1 MAGKVI
7 KLTDGTTAV
16 FNVDESLESVDKK
29 LAAEGLRRDE
39 TVAPYLEREGL
50 SGIADEAIAKT
61 NYPIVQGGAAVLGLP
76 KAIELG
82 RATLEKNIQG
92 ALPEELQSDTYA
104 GRVMSNMQAFT
115 NMLTGAPFAQVGRGY
130 TPSEMT
136 KVAGESGVPMQRA
149 ETIGGRTA
157 QNVVRNIVSA
167 PVRGAAVPSL
177 LSAVGEEA
185 VAYPFLGTP
194 MESPARTF
202 GALATPLVPAPTMF
216 RSPLERMY
224 TEYTKRVTPQE
235 LSSAERLQQ
244 MASRNQMPVTSVEAI
259 QQVTGG
265 RTNLPALQRQLEA
278 NPASA
283 PLMAEFMGSR
293 GEETLSTL
301 QRMFPQTTRERLGTQ
316 TQRAAESTMAKTQ
329 KELSDSSAG
338 QAFETVKSKSIPPS
352 WMKNLENESA
362 VIAEAS
368 KAVDN
373 VAAYQDLLKGY
384 KGNSIARVEA
394 MRQYLSDKYDTLLG
408 ASQGKVT
415 GEMRAYDQA
424 RKNLLAKADSQ
435 IPDYKE
441 AREKYFQAKEKIVAP
456 VEESPISK
464 IARDNDVSVQ
474 FAEVFAKNPA
484 AVNLTPQK
492 VTMTMKSLA
501 QADATLPKDFLTQ
514 YMRSSLEQVESQI
527 TRASGTTG
535 SRFANTIVKN
545 TTQKENL
552 RAAFKEVYGDSG
564 DKAAQGLNNL
574 IEILEAQGRRLPA
587 GSPTA
592 EKGMIAAESVSTVS
606 KAAKN
611 PLEALGNAYQTLF
624 YRKDYEN
631 VAKAITSPDG
641 IKILESMAKSGKNQ
655 KQLATG
661 AVELQRLID
670 ALDEG
675 ME

>member
-7 KLTDGTTAV
+7 KLTDGTEAV
-16 FNVDESLESVDKK
+16 FNANESLESIDKM
-29 LAAEGLRRDE
+29 LAKDG
-39 TVAPYLEREGL
+39 LERNKEIKPFLEKEGF
-50 SGIADEAIAKT
+50 SGMTDEALAKI
-61 NYPIVQGGAAVLGLP
+61 NYPIVQGAAGLTGL
-76 KAIELG
+76 A
-82 RATLEKNIQG
+82 G
-92 ALPEELQSDTYA
+92 ALQRGVEAGTGKIAEL
-104 GRVMSNMQAFT
+104 
-115 NMLTGAPFAQVGRGY
+115 LGY
-130 TPSEMT
+130 TPEQAQ
-136 KVAGESGVPMQRA
+136 AGRMAVRLPTPSDITRAVGEAGVPMQRA
-149 ETIGGRTA
+149 ETIGGRAA
-157 QNVVRNIVSA
+157 QNLVRNVVSA
-167 PVRGAAVPSL
+167 PVAGSVVPSL
-177 LSAVGEEA
+177 LSAVGEET

-194 MESPARTF
+194 LEPTARTA
-202 GALATPLVPAPTMF
+202 GALFTPLIPAPTMF

-224 TEYTKRVTPQE
+224 AESTKRVTPQE
-235 LSSAERLQQ
+235 LSTAERLQQ
-244 MASRNQMPVTSVEAI
+244 MASRQQMPITSVEAI
-259 QQVTGG
+259 QQTTGG

-301 QRMFPQTTRERLGTQ
+301 QRMFPQTTRERLGTEA
-316 TQRAAESTMAKTQ
+316 QRAAEKTMARTQ
-329 KELSDSSAG
+329 TELSTSPAAQS
-338 QAFETVKSKSIPPS
+338 FEAVKSKAIPPS

-368 KAVDN
+368 RAVDN

-394 MRQYLSDKYDTLLG
+394 MRQYLSDKYDMLAGQAGG
-408 ASQGKVT
+408 AVT
-415 GEMRAYDQA
+415 GEMRAYNEA
-424 RKNLLAKADSQ
+424 RKKLLDKADNQ
-435 IPDYKE
+435 IPDYKT
-441 AREKYFQAKEKIVAP
+441 ARETYFQAKERIVAP
-456 VEESPISK
+456 VQESPISR
-464 IARDNDVSVQ
+464 IAKDNDVAIQ
-474 FAEVFAKNPA
+474 FSEVFAKNPA

-492 VTMTMKSLA
+492 VQMTMKSLA
-501 QADATLPKDFLTQ
+501 QADAALPKDFLTQ
-514 YMRSSLEQVESQI
+514 YMRSSLEQIESQAS
-527 TRASGTTG
+527 RATGTTG
-535 SRFANTIVKN
+535 AKFANTIVKN

-552 RAAFKEVYGDSG
+552 RAAFKEVYGQSG
-564 DKAAQGLNNL
+564 DRAAKGLNNL
-574 IEILEAQGRRLPA
+574 IDILEAQGRRLPA

-611 PLEALGNAYQTLF
+611 PLEALGTAYQTIF

-641 IKILESMAKSGKNQ
+641 IKILENMAKAGKNQ

-675 ME
+675 AE

>member
-7 KLTDGTTAV
+7 KLTDGTEAV
-16 FNVDESLESVDKK
+16 FNANESLESIDKM
-29 LAAEGLRRDE
+29 LAKDG
-39 TVAPYLEREGL
+39 LERNKEIKPFLEKEGF
-50 SGIADEAIAKT
+50 SGMTDEALAKI
-61 NYPIVQGGAAVLGLP
+61 NYPIVQGAAGLTGL
-76 KAIELG
+76 A
-82 RATLEKNIQG
+82 G
-92 ALPEELQSDTYA
+92 ALQRGVEAGTGKIAEL
-104 GRVMSNMQAFT
+104 
-115 NMLTGAPFAQVGRGY
+115 LGY
-130 TPSEMT
+130 TPEQAQ
-136 KVAGESGVPMQRA
+136 AGRMAVRLPTPSDITRAVGEAGVPMQRA
-149 ETIGGRTA
+149 ETIGGRAA
-157 QNVVRNIVSA
+157 QNLVRNVVSA
-167 PVRGAAVPSL
+167 PVAGSVVPSL
-177 LSAVGEEA
+177 LSAVGEET

-194 MESPARTF
+194 LEPTARTA
-202 GALATPLVPAPTMF
+202 GALFTPLIPAPTMF

-224 TEYTKRVTPQE
+224 AESTKRVTPQE
-235 LSSAERLQQ
+235 LSTAERLQQ
-244 MASRNQMPVTSVEAI
+244 MASRQQMPITSVEAI
-259 QQVTGG
+259 QQTTGG

-301 QRMFPQTTRERLGTQ
+301 QRMFPQTTRERLGTEA
-316 TQRAAESTMAKTQ
+316 QRAAEKTMARTQ
-329 KELSDSSAG
+329 TELSTSPAAQS
-338 QAFETVKSKSIPPS
+338 FEAVKSKAIPPS

-368 KAVDN
+368 RAVDN

-394 MRQYLSDKYDTLLG
+394 MRQYLSDKYDMLAGQAGG
-408 ASQGKVT
+408 AVT
-415 GEMRAYDQA
+415 GEMRAYNEA
-424 RKNLLAKADSQ
+424 RKKLLDKADNQ
-435 IPDYKE
+435 IPDYKT
-441 AREKYFQAKEKIVAP
+441 ARETYFQAKERIVAP
-456 VEESPISK
+456 VQESPISR
-464 IARDNDVSVQ
+464 IAKDNDVAMQ
-474 FAEVFAKNPA
+474 FSEVFAKNPA

-492 VTMTMKSLA
+492 VQMTMKSLA
-501 QADATLPKDFLTQ
+501 QADAALPKDFLTQ
-514 YMRSSLEQVESQI
+514 YMRSSLEQIESQAS
-527 TRASGTTG
+527 RATGTTG
-535 SRFANTIVKN
+535 AKFANTIVKN

-552 RAAFKEVYGDSG
+552 RAAFKEVYGQSG

-574 IEILEAQGRRLPA
+574 IDILEAQGRRLPA

-611 PLEALGNAYQTLF
+611 PLEALGTAYQTIF

-641 IKILESMAKSGKNQ
+641 IKILENMAKAGKNQ

-675 ME
+675 AE

>member
-1 MAGKVI
+1 MSGKVI
-7 KLTDGTTAV
+7 KLTDGTEAV
-16 FNVDESLESVDKK
+16 FNANESLESIDKK
-29 LAAEGLRRDE
+29 LAKDG
-39 TVAPYLEREGL
+39 LERNKEIKPFLEKEGFA
-50 SGIADEAIAKT
+50 GMTDEALAKI
-61 NYPIVQGGAAVLGLP
+61 NYPIVQGAAGIGGLAGFLQ
-76 KAIELG
+76 KGVEAGTGKIAEL
-82 RATLEKNIQG
+82 L
-92 ALPEELQSDTYA
+92 
-104 GRVMSNMQAFT
+104 
-115 NMLTGAPFAQVGRGY
+115 GY
-130 TPSEMT
+130 TPEQAQ
-136 KVAGESGVPMQRA
+136 AGRMAVSLPTPSDITRAAGNAGVPMQRA
-149 ETIGGRTA
+149 ETIGGRAA
-157 QNVVRNIVSA
+157 QNLVRNVVSA
-167 PVRGAAVPSL
+167 PVAGAVVPSL

-185 VAYPFLGTP
+185 VAYPFMGTP
-194 MESPARTF
+194 LESTARTA
-202 GALATPLVPAPTMF
+202 GALFAPLVPAPTMF

-224 TEYTKRVTPQE
+224 AESTKRVNPQE

-244 MASRNQMPVTSVEAI
+244 MASRQQMPITSVEAI
-259 QQVTGG
+259 QQTTGG

-301 QRMFPQTTRERLGTQ
+301 QRMFPQTGRERLGTEA
-316 TQRAAESTMAKTQ
+316 QRAAEKTMARTQ
-329 KELSDSSAG
+329 TELSTSPAG
-338 QAFETVKSKSIPPS
+338 QAFEAVKSKAIPPS

-368 KAVDN
+368 RSVDN

-394 MRQYLSDKYDTLLG
+394 MRQYLRDKYDTLG
-408 ASQGKVT
+408 SASGGTVT

-424 RKNLLAKADSQ
+424 RKKLLEKADSQ
-435 IPDYKE
+435 IPEYKT
-441 AREKYFQAKEKIVAP
+441 ARENYFQAKEKIVAP
-456 VEESPISK
+456 VQESPIAK
-464 IARDNDVSVQ
+464 IARDNEVSVQ

-501 QADATLPKDFLTQ
+501 QSDAALPKDFLTQ
-514 YMRSSLEQVESQI
+514 YMRSSLEQVESQAS
-527 TRASGTTG
+527 RAAGTTG
-535 SRFANTIVKN
+535 AKFANTIVKN

-552 RAAFKEVYGDSG
+552 RAAFKEVYGQSG

-574 IEILEAQGRRLPA
+574 IDILEAQGRRLPA

-606 KAAKN
+606 KAARN
-611 PLEALGNAYQTLF
+611 PLEALGTAYQTIF

-641 IKILESMAKSGKNQ
+641 IKILENMAKAGKNQ

-675 ME
+675 AE

>member
-1 MAGKVI
+1 MSGKVI
-7 KLTDGTTAV
+7 KLTDGTEAV
-16 FNVDESLESVDKK
+16 FNANESLESIDKK
-29 LAAEGLRRDE
+29 LAKDG
-39 TVAPYLEREGL
+39 LERNKEIKPFLEKEGFA
-50 SGIADEAIAKT
+50 GMTDEALAKI
-61 NYPIVQGGAAVLGLP
+61 NYPIVQGAAGIGGLAGFLQ
-76 KAIELG
+76 KGVEAGTGKIAEL
-82 RATLEKNIQG
+82 L
-92 ALPEELQSDTYA
+92 
-104 GRVMSNMQAFT
+104 
-115 NMLTGAPFAQVGRGY
+115 GY
-130 TPSEMT
+130 TPEQAQ
-136 KVAGESGVPMQRA
+136 AGRMAVSLPTPSDITRAAGNAGVPMQRA
-149 ETIGGRTA
+149 ETIGGRAA
-157 QNVVRNIVSA
+157 QNLVRNVISA
-167 PVRGAAVPSL
+167 PVAGAVVPSL

-185 VAYPFLGTP
+185 VAYPFMGTP
-194 MESPARTF
+194 LESTARTA
-202 GALATPLVPAPTMF
+202 GALFAPLVPAPTMF

-224 TEYTKRVTPQE
+224 AESTKRVNPQE

-244 MASRNQMPVTSVEAI
+244 MASRQQMPITSVEAI
-259 QQVTGG
+259 QQTTGG

-301 QRMFPQTTRERLGTQ
+301 QRMFPQTGRERLGTEA
-316 TQRAAESTMAKTQ
+316 QRAAEKTMARTQ
-329 KELSDSSAG
+329 TELSTSPAG
-338 QAFETVKSKSIPPS
+338 QAFEAVKSKAIPPS

-368 KAVDN
+368 RSVDN

-394 MRQYLSDKYDTLLG
+394 MRQYLRDKYDTLG
-408 ASQGKVT
+408 SASGGTVT

-424 RKNLLAKADSQ
+424 RKKLLEKADSQ
-435 IPDYKE
+435 IPEYKT
-441 AREKYFQAKEKIVAP
+441 ARENYFQAKEKIVAP
-456 VEESPISK
+456 VQESPIAK
-464 IARDNDVSVQ
+464 IARDNEVSVQ

-501 QADATLPKDFLTQ
+501 QSDAALPKDFLTQ
-514 YMRSSLEQVESQI
+514 YMRSSLEQVESQAS
-527 TRASGTTG
+527 RAAGTTG
-535 SRFANTIVKN
+535 AKFANTIVKN
-545 TTQKENL
+545 ATQKENL
-552 RAAFKEVYGDSG
+552 RAAFKEVYGQSG
-564 DKAAQGLNNL
+564 DRAARGLNNL
-574 IEILEAQGRRLPA
+574 IDILEAQGRRLPA

-611 PLEALGNAYQTLF
+611 PLEALGTAYQTIF

-641 IKILESMAKSGKNQ
+641 IKILENMAKAGKNQ

-675 ME
+675 AE